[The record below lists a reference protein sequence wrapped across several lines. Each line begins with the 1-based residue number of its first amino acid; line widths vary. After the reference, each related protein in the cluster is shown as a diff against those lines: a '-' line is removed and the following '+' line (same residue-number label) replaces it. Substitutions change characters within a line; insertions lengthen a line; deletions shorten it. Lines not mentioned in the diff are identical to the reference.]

1 MRRKG
6 TKIQPYGH
14 FNVEFL
20 AHLASMKLTRI
31 LLLFIAV
38 FIVSDAAG
46 QKCTQLGQ
54 NPETAFPVCGT
65 SVFSQSQVPIC
76 GVREVPSP
84 CNTALITDKN
94 PYWYK
99 FTCYTSGTLGFQIT
113 PANLL
118 DDYDWQ
124 IFDITNESPAAVYS
138 KSSLFVA
145 CNWSGESGVT
155 GASDDGNSLTVC
167 EGLGRPLWSA
177 MPDLIAGHEYIM
189 LVSHFTDSQSG
200 YTLAFGGGSADIT
213 DPTIPSLQLAAAI
226 CTGTEIH
233 VKLNKQM
240 KCASIAGD
248 GSDFSLSDF
257 SLSTPSSNI
266 ISAQSVLCNDGFTTD
281 TLVLTLDQPLPA
293 GYYSLN
299 VKIGSDNNSLLDNCD
314 NNMPDG
320 SVGFIVHENVSAD
333 FTYVLKEGCVQ
344 DTVDFSHDGANNT
357 LTWNWEIEGATS
369 SNQHASMIYNTSGD
383 KNITLTVSNEFC
395 TARQTSTISIS
406 PKLKAAFN
414 SPEITCA
421 TDDVVITNASVG
433 NISNWKWDF
442 GDGTSSNQKDPGPFK
457 YAKLPGEKTY
467 IIKLSI
473 SNAPG
478 CTDTAS
484 AHIIVV
490 GNCNIVVPTAFTPNN
505 DGKNDYLFPANAFA
519 ADNLVFRVFN
529 RFGQLVFESKDWQRK
544 WDGNVNGQ
552 PQGSGTYVWSL
563 VYTLRSSER
572 KYSFKGTTQLIR

>member
-1 MRRKG
+1 LRRKG
-6 TKIQPYGH
+6 TKNQPYGH

-38 FIVSDAAG
+38 FIVRDAAG

-76 GVREVPSP
+76 GVKEVPSP

-99 FTCYTSGTLGFQIT
+99 FTCYTSGTLGFVIT
-113 PANLL
+113 PANLN

-177 MPDLIAGHEYIM
+177 MPDLIAGHEYLL

-200 YTLAFGGGSADIT
+200 YTLEFGGGSADIT

-357 LTWNWEIEGATS
+357 LTWNWEFEGATS
-369 SNQHASMIYNTSGD
+369 SNQHASMIYNTAGD
-383 KNITLTVSNEFC
+383 KNITLTVSNDYC
-395 TARQTSTISIS
+395 TARQTSTINIS

-421 TDDVVITNASVG
+421 TDDVVITNASTG

>member
-99 FTCYTSGTLGFQIT
+99 FTCYTSGTLGFVIT
-113 PANLL
+113 PANLN

-357 LTWNWEIEGATS
+357 LTWNWEFEGATS
-369 SNQHASMIYNTSGD
+369 SNQHASMIYNTAGD

-421 TDDVVITNASVG
+421 TDDVVITNTSAG

-442 GDGTSSNQKDPGPFK
+442 GDGTSSNQEDPGPFK

>member
-1 MRRKG
+1 MLNFWR
-6 TKIQPYGH
+6 I
-14 FNVEFL
+14 F
-20 AHLASMKLTRI
+20 ASMKLTQI

-38 FIVSDAAG
+38 LIINDAAG
-46 QKCTQLGQ
+46 QNCTQLGQ

-99 FTCYTSGTLGFQIT
+99 FTCYTSGTLGFVIT
-113 PANLL
+113 PANLN

-145 CNWSGESGVT
+145 CNWSGETGVT
-155 GASDDGNSLTVC
+155 GASDEGNSVTVC
-167 EGLGRPLWSA
+167 EGVGRPLWSA

-299 VKIGSDNNSLLDNCD
+299 VKKGSDNNSLLDNCA

-320 SVGFIVHENVSAD
+320 AVGFIVHENVSAD

-357 LTWNWEIEGATS
+357 LTWNWEFEGATS
-369 SNQHASMIYNTSGD
+369 SNQHASMIYNTAGD
-383 KNITLTVSNEFC
+383 K
-395 TARQTSTISIS
+395 
-406 PKLKAAFN
+406 
-414 SPEITCA
+414 
-421 TDDVVITNASVG
+421 
-433 NISNWKWDF
+433 
-442 GDGTSSNQKDPGPFK
+442 
-457 YAKLPGEKTY
+457 
-467 IIKLSI
+467 
-473 SNAPG
+473 
-478 CTDTAS
+478 
-484 AHIIVV
+484 
-490 GNCNIVVPTAFTPNN
+490 
-505 DGKNDYLFPANAFA
+505 
-519 ADNLVFRVFN
+519 
-529 RFGQLVFESKDWQRK
+529 
-544 WDGNVNGQ
+544 
-552 PQGSGTYVWSL
+552 
-563 VYTLRSSER
+563 
-572 KYSFKGTTQLIR
+572 

>member
-38 FIVSDAAG
+38 FIVRDAAG

-99 FTCYTSGTLGFQIT
+99 FTCYTSGTLGFVIT
-113 PANLL
+113 PANLN

-145 CNWSGESGVT
+145 CNWSGETGVT
-155 GASDDGNSLTVC
+155 GASDEGNSVTVC
-167 EGLGRPLWSA
+167 EGVGRPLWSA

-357 LTWNWEIEGATS
+357 LTWNWEFEGATS
-369 SNQHASMIYNTSGD
+369 SNQHASMIYNTAGD

-421 TDDVVITNASVG
+421 TDDVVITNTSAG

-442 GDGTSSNQKDPGPFK
+442 GDGTSSNQEDPGPFK